1 MLISRPERSS
11 KRLFGDG
18 GGDPNP
24 GGLEAVSSLS
34 VHSQGLL
41 HVGHQEDVY
50 WCPTILYILG
60 LCFRRW
66 IVSAANQSPTKRA
79 GRGHVRYREK
89 LSSIERI
96 NA

>member
-1 MLISRPERSS
+1 MLISRPKRGG

-41 HVGHQEDVY
+41 HVGHKEDVY
-50 WCPTILYILG
+50 WCPTIHIGPVFQALDSVGGEPIADYSRNLRKN
-60 LCFRRW
+60 FK
-66 IVSAANQSPTKRA
+66 NPN
-79 GRGHVRYREK
+79 GR
-89 LSSIERI
+89 LF
-96 NA
+96 

>member
-1 MLISRPERSS
+1 MLISRPERGG

-50 WCPTILYILG
+50 WCPTIHIGPVFQALDSVGGEPIADYSRNLRKN
-60 LCFRRW
+60 FKNP
-66 IVSAANQSPTKRA
+66 S
-79 GRGHVRYREK
+79 GR
-89 LSSIERI
+89 LF
-96 NA
+96 

>member
-1 MLISRPERSS
+1 MLISRPERGG

-34 VHSQGLL
+34 VHSHSQGLL

-50 WCPTILYILG
+50 WCPTIHIGPVFQALDSVGGEPIADYSRNLRKN
-60 LCFRRW
+60 FKNP
-66 IVSAANQSPTKRA
+66 S
-79 GRGHVRYREK
+79 GR
-89 LSSIERI
+89 LF
-96 NA
+96 

>member
-1 MLISRPERSS
+1 MLISRPERGG

-50 WCPTILYILG
+50 WCPTIHIGPVFQALDSVGGEPIADYSRNLRKN
-60 LCFRRW
+60 FK
-66 IVSAANQSPTKRA
+66 NKN
-79 GRGHVRYREK
+79 GR
-89 LSSIERI
+89 LF
-96 NA
+96 